1 MDPSKHTYDSIKKNI
16 IFEDKLHYKQDQKQY
31 ITCLVKTEYADESES
46 MKLYLFENRYT
57 KNLFTWLDLIE
68 YEKAE
73 KCCIEP
79 KKDAGW
85 KFSPLSKPSFC
96 FELIPKHSPK
106 KEIFICDT
114 EDTRNNWLLILNKV
128 IEKLRVESNETYGED
143 LDVKPVHGK
152 NSNNGNVAIVK
163 RPGPPIPPK
172 PRPVGII
179 PNEIGTPA
187 TPSDESLN
195 YIVLNPKILTLNL
208 ENIFYQ
214 GKFED
219 LYKIL
224 HDINKSGVFA
234 VSQKNNP
241 ELDCTLAL
249 RVYEND
255 HSPILS
261 WNIYQNRKHEEYFI
275 SENGPKFSNII
286 DLCSHYTKN
295 DLPVKSTTINRLTVP
310 YRYHYH

>member
-1 MDPSKHTYDSIKKNI
+1 
-16 IFEDKLHYKQDQKQY
+16 
-31 ITCLVKTEYADESES
+31 
-46 MKLYLFENRYT
+46 LYLFENRYT
-57 KNLFTWLDLIE
+57 KNLFTCLDLIE

-73 KCCIEP
+73 KCFIEP

-85 KFSPLSKPSFC
+85 KFSPLSRPSFC
-96 FELIPKHSPK
+96 FELIPKASPK

-179 PNEIGTPA
+179 PNETGTPA

-214 GKFED
+214 GKFDD

-241 ELDCTLAL
+241 ELDCTL
-249 RVYEND
+249 
-255 HSPILS
+255 
-261 WNIYQNRKHEEYFI
+261 
-275 SENGPKFSNII
+275 
-286 DLCSHYTKN
+286 
-295 DLPVKSTTINRLTVP
+295 
-310 YRYHYH
+310 